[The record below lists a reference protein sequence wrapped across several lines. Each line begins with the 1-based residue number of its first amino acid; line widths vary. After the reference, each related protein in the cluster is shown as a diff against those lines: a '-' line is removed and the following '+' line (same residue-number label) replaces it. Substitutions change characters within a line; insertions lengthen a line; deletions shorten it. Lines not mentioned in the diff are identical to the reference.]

1 MSDALFV
8 GLDGGQSGTRVVVG
22 DHDGRVLGRGESGP
36 SNLNGPSG
44 EGLRRA
50 VSEALAQAVRGLRA
64 SRFAAAFCGMS
75 GGPDDKREIL
85 AELIPSERLHVGTDA
100 EIALLGG
107 TEGEPGT
114 VVIAGTGSIAFA
126 RDASGRTS
134 RAGGWGYAFGDE
146 GGAFDIARRALRA
159 ALASEEGWGPKSAL
173 AERLL
178 TVSGAATANDL
189 LHRFYREG
197 VPREEIAALAPLV
210 DEAVASGD
218 AVAAEIQ
225 EQAAAELASIAR
237 SARNQLFAAADP
249 SAVVCSGGVFRSP
262 RLRAAFEQRIAP
274 WRLVDPARPPVEG
287 ALLGACRLVE
297 Q

>member
-22 DHDGRVLGRGESGP
+22 DHGGRVLGRGESGP
-36 SNLNGPSG
+36 SNLSDPSG
-44 EGLRRA
+44 DGLRRA
-50 VSEALAQAVRGLRA
+50 VDKALAQAVRGLQEP
-64 SRFAAAFCGMS
+64 RFAAAFCGMS

-85 AELIPSERLHVGTDA
+85 AELIPSERLYVGTDA

-126 RDASGRTS
+126 RDASGRTA

-159 ALASEEGWGPKSAL
+159 SLASEEGWGPKSAL
-173 AERLL
+173 TESLL
-178 TVSGAATANDL
+178 SASGSAAANDL

-197 VPREEIAALAPLV
+197 IPREEIAALAPLV
-210 DEAVASGD
+210 DEAASSGD
-218 AVAAEIQ
+218 LVADEILT
-225 EQAAAELASIAR
+225 QAAAELALIAR
-237 SARNQLFAAADP
+237 AARNQFFAADDP
-249 SAVVCSGGVFRSP
+249 SAVVCSGGVFHSS
-262 RLRAAFEQRIAP
+262 RLRAAFEERVSP

-297 Q
+297 R